1 MKYPLH
7 HSEED
12 KETLA
17 TELRS
22 LKACHDLPMQE
33 KARQDQELQVVH
45 EDNEESGG
53 GRVDK
58 LGGA

>member
-1 MKYPLH
+1 MKYSRH

-12 KETLA
+12 KKTLA

-22 LKACHDLPMQE
+22 LKACHDLLMQE

-45 EDNEESGG
+45 EDNEESGE

-58 LGGA
+58 LGGT

>member
-1 MKYPLH
+1 MKYSRN

-17 TELRS
+17 AELRS
-22 LKACHDLPMQE
+22 LKACHDLLMRE

-53 GRVDK
+53 RVDK

>member
-1 MKYPLH
+1 MKYSRN

-17 TELRS
+17 AELRS
-22 LKACHDLPMQE
+22 LGVCHDLLMQE

-45 EDNEESGG
+45 GDNEESGE

-58 LGGA
+58 LGGT